1 MDFITILKFLKD
13 NWKAIVVAGVAIAL
27 VLYIS
32 ALRIEV
38 ATKDAKIAS
47 LEADV
52 VTLKQNNATLDS
64 ALSTQNDAIGKIS
77 DLAAQTKKGFEA
89 LGINVNNQTTTL
101 NTRLAEILKDKKPI
115 TCEDTIKYLI
125 DASKG
130 YK

>member
-1 MDFITILKFLKD
+1 MDFVSILKVAKD
-13 NWKAIVVAGVAIAL
+13 NWKVIAWAGVAIAL
-27 VLYIS
+27 VIYVS
-32 ALRIEV
+32 ALRIEI
-38 ATKDAKIAS
+38 ATKDSDIAS
-47 LEADV
+47 LKADV
-52 VTLKQNNATLDS
+52 ATLRQNNATLDA
-64 ALSTQNDAIGKIS
+64 ALGTQNAAIGKIS
-77 DLAAQTKKGFEA
+77 ELSAQTKKGFEA

>member
-13 NWKAIVVAGVAIAL
+13 NWKAIVVAGAAIAL

-52 VTLKQNNATLDS
+52 VTLKQNNATLDA
-64 ALSTQNDAIGKIS
+64 ALGTQNEAIGKIS
-77 DLAAQTKKGFEA
+77 ELAAQTKKGFES
-89 LGINVNNQTTTL
+89 LGINVNNQTATL
-101 NTRLAEILKDKKPI
+101 NIRLAEILKDKKPI